1 MAESATLNT
10 ANICRQSRITVFGDS
25 ISKGLYLENGRICRV
40 GRSAVTILTERY
52 GVGADN
58 FSAYGQTLK
67 KCWEKGHFERFLRET
82 PPGSVLAVA
91 LGGNDCDYRWEDVA
105 EAPLA
110 AHAPNTP
117 LPEFGEILRKVI
129 ALLRAH
135 GRTPL
140 FFSLPPIDSQRYFRN
155 VISARAD
162 GERVMEFF
170 RGDVTNIARH
180 QEAYNLAV
188 MKAALEN
195 GCPFIDFRTDMLLMP
210 DYLACLSDDGI
221 HPNARGHEEIARIVG
236 GKLPPSETAERLPV
250 SPAAHGGQ
258 AAERSKAT

>member
-1 MAESATLNT
+1 MREPLCGKEGKACRSALYRPLPGESAGVSVDDVPDDARN
-10 ANICRQSRITVFGDS
+10 F
-25 ISKGLYLENGRICRV
+25 RV
-40 GRSAVTILTERY
+40 
-52 GVGADN
+52 
-58 FSAYGQTLK
+58 
-67 KCWEKGHFERFLRET
+67 
-82 PPGSVLAVA
+82 PVL
-91 LGGNDCDYRWEDVA
+91 
-105 EAPLA
+105 
-110 AHAPNTP
+110 
-117 LPEFGEILRKVI
+117 
-129 ALLRAH
+129 
-135 GRTPL
+135 
-140 FFSLPPIDSQRYFRN
+140 FSLPPIDSQRYFRN

-236 GKLPPSETAERLPV
+236 GKLTPSETAERLPV